1 MNLYTISPF
10 GDIVISQWKI
20 KMTEC
25 LEIKNFAGIANINVE
40 FKTLNIF
47 IGPQA
52 SGKSITVKLAYF
64 FKSIF
69 NDLIE
74 AIVKEENLNTF
85 KSNQLDKFIKFFP
98 SSTWCKGDFHLKY
111 ALNNEIFIDMYREG
125 EKKPKLEFS
134 EQLLLSIKKMK
145 KYHKSIMKN
154 YDLDEDS
161 NIFVRTLDINR
172 KISKEFF
179 YNINKDEK
187 NFSGTQ
193 FFIPAG
199 RSFFSNLQE
208 SIFSFLKDNT
218 TLDPFLIE
226 FGSLY
231 ETFKGLFNRRINDTK
246 ERQNEI
252 NNLIKNILNSEYNRE
267 KNKDFLVHSDERK
280 VSLSSASS
288 GQQEILP
295 LLIILKVLISGYV
308 RFGDSNNN
316 VSIYIEEP
324 EAHLFP
330 NAQKNIVKLL
340 ARLCN
345 TQKYQIFLTTHSPYL
360 LSSINNL
367 FMAGAIEREGKLSQL
382 NGIIDKNECLY
393 TKDSKAYSLNKGACR
408 SLIDDNEELIDADVL
423 DSVSDDIATEFSKL
437 LDIKLCNN

>member
-1 MNLYTISPF
+1 MA
-10 GDIVISQWKI
+10 
-20 KMTEC
+20 ER
-25 LEIKNFAGIANINVE
+25 LEIKNFAGIKSIDVE

-52 SGKSITVKLAYF
+52 SGKSVTVKLAYF

-69 NDLIE
+69 SDLVE

-85 KSNQLDKFIKFFP
+85 KSNQLDKFTKFFP
-98 SSTWCKGDFHLKY
+98 SSTWCKGDFYINY
-111 ALNNEIFIDMYREG
+111 ALNDEIFINMYREG

-134 EQLLLSIKKMK
+134 DQLLSSIKKMK
-145 KYHKSIMKN
+145 TYHKSIVKKI
-154 YDLDEDS
+154 DS
-161 NIFVRTLDINR
+161 NEDDFFMRTHEINR
-172 KISKEFF
+172 KVSKEFF
-179 YNINKDEK
+179 TNLNKNEK

-231 ETFKGLFNRRINDTK
+231 EAFKGLFYRRIVDNK
-246 ERQNEI
+246 EKQSEI
-252 NNLIKNILNSEYNRE
+252 NNLIKNILNSEYSRE
-267 KNKDFLVHSDERK
+267 KNKDFLLHSDERK

-295 LLIILKVLISGYV
+295 LLIILNALISQEML
-308 RFGDSNNN
+308 FSDTKN

-330 NAQKNIVKLL
+330 NAQKSIVRLL

-367 FMAGAIEREGKLSQL
+367 FMAGSIEQEGKLSQL
-382 NGIIDKNECLY
+382 NGIVDKSECLY
-393 TKDSKAYSLNKGACR
+393 TKDSKAYSLNKGVCK
-408 SLIDDNEELIDADVL
+408 SLIDDDEELINADVL
-423 DSVSDDIATEFSKL
+423 DSVSDDIAIEFNKL
-437 LDIKLCNN
+437 LDIRLCNN

>member
-1 MNLYTISPF
+1 MA
-10 GDIVISQWKI
+10 
-20 KMTEC
+20 ER
-25 LEIKNFAGIANINVE
+25 LEIKNFAGIKSIDVE

-52 SGKSITVKLAYF
+52 SGKSVTVKLAYF

-69 NDLIE
+69 SDLVE

-85 KSNQLDKFIKFFP
+85 KSNQLDKFTKFFP
-98 SSTWCKGDFHLKY
+98 SSTWCKGDFYINY
-111 ALNNEIFIDMYREG
+111 ALNDEIFINMYRED

-134 EQLLLSIKKMK
+134 DKLLLSIKKMK
-145 KYHKSIMKN
+145 KYHKSIVKKIDSN
-154 YDLDEDS
+154 EDS
-161 NIFVRTLDINR
+161 FFTRTREINR
-172 KISKEFF
+172 KVSKEFF
-179 YNINKDEK
+179 NNINKNEK
-187 NFSGTQ
+187 NFSGAQ

-231 ETFKGLFNRRINDTK
+231 EIFKGLFYRRVIENK
-246 ERQNEI
+246 EKQSDI
-252 NNLIKNILNSEYNRE
+252 NNLIKNILNSEYSRE
-267 KNKDFLVHSDERK
+267 KNKDFLLHSDERK
-280 VSLSSASS
+280 VGLSSASS

-295 LLIILKVLISGYV
+295 LLIILNVLISSKGI
-308 RFGDSNNN
+308 RFGDTDN

-330 NAQKNIVKLL
+330 NAQKSIVRLL

-367 FMAGAIEREGKLSQL
+367 FMAGSIEKEDKLSEI
-382 NGIIDKNECLY
+382 NDIVDKNECLY
-393 TKDSKAYSLNKGACR
+393 TRDSKAYSLNKGVCK
-408 SLIDDNEELIDADVL
+408 SLIDDDEELIDADVL
-423 DSVSDDIATEFSKL
+423 DSVSDDIAIEFNKL
-437 LDIKLCNN
+437 LDVKLCNN